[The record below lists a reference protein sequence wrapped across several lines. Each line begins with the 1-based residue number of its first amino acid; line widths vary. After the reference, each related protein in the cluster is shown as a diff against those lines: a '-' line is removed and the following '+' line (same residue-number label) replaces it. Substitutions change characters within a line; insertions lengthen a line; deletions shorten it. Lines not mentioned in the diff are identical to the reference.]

1 MPYNKDSGTNGHGK
15 KTVNHDL
22 LLLHR
27 NKNARE
33 QIEKA
38 IALREWRY
46 RVLTDLPE
54 LRDALAGDTK
64 AVLID
69 TSFLPDLQ
77 RHLSRL
83 ELGKR
88 ERPGL
93 FFVSDRCDVETRL
106 QAMRAGASQIFSEP
120 FDLDALVTALEKYIS
135 PKAKPRHKVLIVE
148 DDESQAK
155 LVADL
160 LRKGAF
166 ETCIVTE
173 PLGIIDAIWRFQ
185 PDLIFMLDLGVHGVD
200 STVLTRVIRDRKES
214 AAIPII
220 FLSGEDATE
229 KKMLAL
235 QAGAD
240 DFLTM
245 PIQLQQLLTT
255 VRSRIERARAISVA
269 GVCKGELKEN
279 NLPARK
285 ALLERL
291 KQTWLKPETE
301 GFFHGLIVVA
311 LGDPQG
317 DFTPRSDG
325 DANQLIGMVVEWFA
339 PLLQR
344 NDYLARIGHCSLA
357 LLTGRP
363 KRQDVERLA
372 DLTYEI
378 INYKLAAL
386 FAAGRR
392 LGVGLVLLDGA
403 IESAEVLLQRGETAA
418 STAYQRSLKGYLC
431 HGWTPSVSREYW
443 VAEPAAHG
451 ELLPETLWNGSISL
465 RERRFVD
472 RRERQ
477 QATKVLELIPQSSEP
492 GAPDNL
498 YPLAADHR
506 VAVEFDRFVCD
517 LAIHRLAE
525 YRLLG
530 ESVKLIL
537 RQSVAVMEDKD
548 YLEFIK
554 VTLRSLQTVGT
565 GLMLEF
571 ELPGLAIDLSR
582 SRLLFKE
589 LAALGIAISLSNF
602 ACSRSAYKAIA
613 YLKANAVRPRSS
625 LLNSGEERIEQ
636 ISRMIHALN
645 IEIILPY
652 MECHDPIAPLWL
664 ESTDYIQA
672 DFVG

>member
-33 QIEKA
+33 KIEKA

-46 RVLTDLPE
+46 RVLADLPE
-54 LRDALAGDTK
+54 LHDALAGDTK

-69 TSFLPDLQ
+69 ASYLPDLQ
-77 RHLSRL
+77 RYLSRM

-106 QAMRAGASQIFSEP
+106 QAMRAGASQLFSEP
-120 FDLDALVTALEKYIS
+120 FDLDALITALEEYIS
-135 PKAKPRHKVLIVE
+135 PKVRPPHKVLIVE
-148 DDESQAK
+148 DDVSQAK

-173 PLGIIDAIWRFQ
+173 PLDIIDAIWRFQ
-185 PDLIFMLDLGVHGVD
+185 PDLIFMLDLGMHGVD

-220 FLSGEDATE
+220 FLSGEDGAE

-235 QAGAD
+235 KAGAD

-255 VRSRIERARAISVA
+255 VRSRIERAQVISVA
-269 GVCKGELKEN
+269 GVTRGEVKEN

-291 KQTWLKPETE
+291 KQTWLNPEAE
-301 GFFHGLIVVA
+301 GFCHGLIVLA
-311 LGDPQG
+311 LGDPQV
-317 DFTPRSDG
+317 DLTDG
-325 DANQLIGMVVEWFA
+325 DANRLIGMVVEWFA

-357 LLTGRP
+357 LLSGRP
-363 KRQDVERLA
+363 KQQDVERLA

-386 FAAGRR
+386 SADGRR
-392 LGVGLVLLDGA
+392 LGIGLVLLDGA
-403 IESAEVLLQRGETAA
+403 IESAEALLQRGETAA
-418 STAYQRSLKGYLC
+418 SSAYQRSLKGYLC
-431 HGWTPSVSREYW
+431 HGWTPSISREYW
-443 VAEPAAHG
+443 VAEPAAHA
-451 ELLPETLWNGSISL
+451 ERFPEALWNGSVSL
-465 RERRFVD
+465 LERRFVD
-472 RRERQ
+472 RREGER
-477 QATKVLELIPQSSEP
+477 ATKVLELMPQSSDP
-492 GAPDNL
+492 NAPDNL
-498 YPLAADHR
+498 YQLAAQHR
-506 VAVEFDRFVCD
+506 VAAEFDRFVCD

-525 YRLLG
+525 YTQLG
-530 ESVKLIL
+530 ESVRLIL

-554 VTLRSLQTVGT
+554 VTLRKLQIVGT

-571 ELPGLAIDLSR
+571 ELPSLAIGLSR
-582 SRLLFKE
+582 ARLLFKE
-589 LAALGIAISLSNF
+589 LAALGFAISLSNF
-602 ACSRSAYKAIA
+602 ACSRSAYKAIS
-613 YLKANAVRPRSS
+613 YLKADAVRPRSS

-645 IEIILPY
+645 IEIILPH
-652 MECHDPIAPLWL
+652 MECHDPIAPLWF